1 MTTLTQA
8 HPNANAPLQIRG
20 TGRPYKLLIR
30 DYAEETA
37 GARFRVETDVELD
50 PVEFK
55 LLRSLLED
63 PTPIN
68 LSEVVNFLHT
78 KVDRGDTTR
87 REKENAK
94 RMFSAAFA
102 VTD

>member
-1 MTTLTQA
+1 MTTLTQERSSA
-8 HPNANAPLQIRG
+8 DAPVQIRG
-20 TGRPYKLLIR
+20 TGRPNKLLIR
-30 DYAEETA
+30 DYAEA
-37 GARFRVETDVELD
+37 PGARFRVETDVELD
-50 PVEFK
+50 QVEFK

-63 PTPIN
+63 PSPVN

-78 KVDRGDTTR
+78 KVDQEGTTL

-94 RMFSAAFA
+94 KMFSAAFA